1 MPDQE
6 QAMATLQG
14 KERAAYVQSMFD
26 RIAARYNLMNRLM
39 TFGQDMRWRRF
50 VIQQAKLKP
59 GNKLLDL
66 ATGTGDIAFEALRQ
80 TPGVQAVGADFS
92 LGMMIVGQHQPL
104 GDQVGW
110 SGADALNLP
119 FPDNTFDA
127 VTAGYL
133 IRNVIDIPCAF
144 AEQLRVLKPGGRVVI
159 LDTSPPP
166 QNLLRPFILF
176 HLRYVI
182 PLLGRL
188 VSGNADAYQYLP
200 ASTQA
205 FKTPDELATLMRMAG
220 FQNVGYKPFMFDTM
234 VVHWGEKQTE

>member
-1 MPDQE
+1 
-6 QAMATLQG
+6 MATLEG
-14 KERAAYVQSMFD
+14 RERAVYVQSMFD

-50 VIQQAKLKP
+50 VIRQAKLKP
-59 GNKLLDL
+59 GDKLLDL

-80 TPGVQAVGADFS
+80 SPGVQAVGGDFS
-92 LGMMIVGQHQPL
+92 LGMMIVGQHQLL
-104 GDQVGW
+104 GSKVGW

-133 IRNVIDIPCAF
+133 IRNVIDIPRAF
-144 AEQLRVLKPGGRVVI
+144 AEQMRVLKPGGRVVI

-166 QNLLRPFILF
+166 KNLLRPFILF

-182 PLLGRL
+182 PLLGKL
-188 VSGNADAYQYLP
+188 VSGNPDAYQYLP
-200 ASTQA
+200 ESTQA
-205 FKTPDELATLMRMAG
+205 FKTPDELADVMRTAG
-220 FQNVGYKPFMFDTM
+220 FQNVGYKRFMFGTM
-234 VVHWGEKQTE
+234 AVHWGEKKRTE